1 MKNELKRRLKAGE
14 QVYGTWV
21 TVESP
26 MASEMMSSMGFDYFV
41 IDTEHAPLDMLTAQ
55 TLMQAMR
62 PGTKTTPI
70 VRVWWNDL
78 VQIKRA
84 LDIGAHGVLVPW
96 VNNKEEAEMAIKA
109 TRYAPEGLRGCG
121 PRRASMFDPDYLKTA
136 DKEIL
141 VAVQIETKEAVKNIE
156 DICNVEGV
164 DVTYIGPA
172 DLSASHSHLGNQSH
186 PDVQKAIDRVY
197 DATKAAGLATG
208 IHEASGS
215 TIKARMDKGYN
226 MVTLGNDLIYMR
238 KGVEAQFKELGIK
251 K

>member
-1 MKNELKRRLKAGE
+1 MKNELKRRLKSNE
-14 QVYGTWV
+14 QVYGTWI
-21 TVESP
+21 TLESP

-84 LDIGAHGVLVPW
+84 LDIGAYGVLVPW
-96 VNNKEEAEMAIKA
+96 VNNRREAEAAVKA
-109 TRYAPEGLRGCG
+109 SRYAPGGLRGCG
-121 PRRASMFDPDYLKTA
+121 PRRAAMFDPDYLRTA
-136 DKEIL
+136 DEETL
-141 VAVQIETKEAVKNIE
+141 VVVQIETMEAVKNIE
-156 DICNVEGV
+156 DICSVEGV

-172 DLSASHSHLGNQSH
+172 DLSASYSSLGNMGH
-186 PDVQKAIDRVY
+186 PEVQKAIDTVY
-197 DATKAAGLATG
+197 DATKAAGLAAG

-215 TIKARMDKGYN
+215 TIKARIEKGYN

-238 KGVEAQFKELGIK
+238 RGVEAQFRELGIK